1 MMFVDAFYDQLMLSI
16 EIERD
21 WIKNSL
27 KLVWIVQNEYWLTVC
42 NIFECRFAH
51 NIYLLTI

>member
-27 KLVWIVQNEYWLTVC
+27 KLVESYNELILA
-42 NIFECRFAH
+42 NS
-51 NIYLLTI
+51 L

>member
-1 MMFVDAFYDQLMLSI
+1 MMFVDGFYDQLMLSI

-27 KLVWIVQNEYWLTVC
+27 KLVESYNELILA
-42 NIFECRFAH
+42 NS
-51 NIYLLTI
+51 L